1 MFRKG
6 IYMHLSSQQMGS
18 ESLCFRVVRPSVCA
32 CVCARIRPG
41 RGIPDRLTV
50 DFYCCVLLWTQFVGM
65 QYKQKA
71 AKYCFF
77 DVGLTSA
84 EKPPEHC
91 HNTHMR
97 INYTIKNSFRLKKIG
112 NVANRFFLASVVK
125 FPDRNGKPYADN
137 ALINA
142 EIGAR
147 KGALLMSTT
156 ISRGDYACSC
166 CSPANV
172 MSLWNKKRNGRIE

>member
-1 MFRKG
+1 
-6 IYMHLSSQQMGS
+6 
-18 ESLCFRVVRPSVCA
+18 
-32 CVCARIRPG
+32 
-41 RGIPDRLTV
+41 
-50 DFYCCVLLWTQFVGM
+50 M

>member
-1 MFRKG
+1 
-6 IYMHLSSQQMGS
+6 
-18 ESLCFRVVRPSVCA
+18 
-32 CVCARIRPG
+32 
-41 RGIPDRLTV
+41 
-50 DFYCCVLLWTQFVGM
+50 M

-97 INYTIKNSFRLKKIG
+97 INYTIKNSFCLKKSETLRIG
-112 NVANRFFLASVVK
+112 FLASVMK
-125 FPDRNGKPYADN
+125 FTDRNGKPYADN

-142 EIGAR
+142 EIDAR

-172 MSLWNKKRNGRIE
+172 PAEQKRNGRIE

>member
-1 MFRKG
+1 MTFLDIYKKMFRKG

-32 CVCARIRPG
+32 CVCARMRPG

-97 INYTIKNSFRLKKIG
+97 INYTIKNSFCLKKIG
-112 NVANRFFLASVVK
+112 NVANRFFWQAWWN
-125 FPDRNGKPYADN
+125 FP
-137 ALINA
+137 I
-142 EIGAR
+142 E
-147 KGALLMSTT
+147 M
-156 ISRGDYACSC
+156 
-166 CSPANV
+166 AN
-172 MSLWNKKRNGRIE
+172 RTPITR